1 MATLSGF
8 GVPAQNAPMWDH
20 TYVTSSDGRGPWG
33 CWGRSSGGKAL
44 AQASAMGSSTIADC
58 ISQSNSRAGIVY
70 AITGVCHQTANRI
83 LDPAARLVSSA
94 RGYGV
99 SRFAYQTY
107 GLNTGGRVPQS
118 VDWPQR
124 KWSCSQGGGGG
135 GKGGGGAAGGGRGPK
150 ARRNKKPSARALIAR
165 IRDLYEAH
173 AVKPIADCDPI
184 TGTMAAES
192 LRLNE
197 ALVRDE
203 AELYMDLLIPDVSP
217 RNRQRVLDVH
227 LQLLQQRIQPA
238 ARVTDG
244 EISGSRFAE
253 EMNQIIRER
262 IRELEAI
269 LGPDQFSRYAQVP
282 NSEIP
287 DLVDPAIAEDFFEF
301 YGQSILQPA

>member
-1 MATLSGF
+1 MATLSGY
-8 GVPAQNAPMWDH
+8 GVPVQNAPMWDH

-33 CWGRSSGGKAL
+33 CWGRSSGGMPL
-44 AQASAMGSSTIADC
+44 VGASAMGSSTIADC
-58 ISQSNSRAGIVY
+58 ISQTNSRAGIVY

-83 LDPAARLVSSA
+83 LDPAARLVTSA

-124 KWSCSQGGGGG
+124 KWNCKQGSAG
-135 GKGGGGAAGGGRGPK
+135 GKGGGGTVGGGGGPQ
-150 ARRNKKPSARALIAR
+150 ARRDKKPSPRALIAS
-165 IRDLYEAH
+165 IRSLYEAH
-173 AVKPIADCDPI
+173 VVQPITDGDPI
-184 TGTMAAES
+184 TGPMAAES

-203 AELYMDLLIPDVSP
+203 AELYMDLLIPDVLP
-217 RNRQRVLDVH
+217 KNRQRVLGVH

-238 ARVTDG
+238 ARVMDG
-244 EISGSRFAE
+244 EISGSQFAE
-253 EMNQIIRER
+253 EMNQLIREQMR
-262 IRELEAI
+262 QLEAI
-269 LGPDQFSRYAQVP
+269 LGPEQFSRYAQVS